1 MLTIALTGGI
11 ACGKSTVAAML
22 ADLGAAVI
30 DADAISRALTAEGG
44 KALSM
49 IREAFGPE
57 VFHAD
62 GTLNRPAL
70 SGVVF
75 ENPGA
80 LETLNAITHPLI
92 QQEMEAQL
100 SACRKAECEIVILD
114 VPLLFEANM
123 QHLGDLTACA
133 YCPEETQIARMKT
146 RNGFTREE
154 ALSRIRNQMPVSEK
168 AALSD
173 VVIPTDMPLETLE
186 IAVRKLY
193 EGWLAAAR
201 KENA

>member
-11 ACGKSTVAAML
+11 ACGKSTVADML
-22 ADLGAAVI
+22 RALGASVI
-30 DADAISRALTAEGG
+30 DADAISRSLTADGG
-44 KALSM
+44 AALPA
-49 IREAFGPE
+49 IREAFGDG

-70 SGVVF
+70 SQAVF
-75 ENPGA
+75 GDAEA
-80 LETLNAITHPLI
+80 LGKLNAITHPMILS
-92 QQEMEAQL
+92 EMQRQKD
-100 SACRKAECEIVILD
+100 ACRKAGNVVVILD

-123 QHLGDLTACA
+123 QHLGDVTACA
-133 YCPEETQIARMKT
+133 VCPEETQIARMKT
-146 RNGFTREE
+146 RNAFTRKE

-173 VVIPTDMPLETLE
+173 VVIDTHVPLDTLNET
-186 IAVRKLY
+186 VRKLY
-193 EGWLAAAR
+193 QGWLAAAR